1 MAVTSVHNILRMSDP
16 GTKAT
21 DTKNTSQG
29 YLGFIIFF
37 TFCAFF
43 LKKLLIIN

>member
-21 DTKNTSQG
+21 DTNNTSQG

-37 TFCAFF
+37 AFCAFS
-43 LKKLLIIN
+43 KKNV